1 MIQENC
7 YIINDDTYECVIV
20 DCGGFYSE
28 ERNAI
33 VNYIKKNKL
42 LPKHLICTH
51 GHIDHNFG
59 NNTIYNVFGL
69 KPEVHSADKYLMEKL
84 NAQAEALVD
93 IKLDYKMP
101 PVGKYFQGKDVISF
115 GNHKFTIIETPGHTP
130 GSVMFYCKEEN
141 VVLSGD
147 TLFYNSI
154 GRTDFEGGNM
164 FQIIQSLRVISQ
176 LPDSIVVLPGHGGKT
191 TIGAELASNPYMDR

>member
-1 MIQENC
+1 MLNIQRFVCNMIQENC

-101 PVGKYFQGKDVISF
+101 PVGKYFQGKD
-115 GNHKFTIIETPGHTP
+115 IEI
-130 GSVMFYCKEEN
+130 K
-141 VVLSGD
+141 
-147 TLFYNSI
+147 
-154 GRTDFEGGNM
+154 
-164 FQIIQSLRVISQ
+164 
-176 LPDSIVVLPGHGGKT
+176 
-191 TIGAELASNPYMDR
+191 